1 MSNNTQTATK
11 RIVVI
16 GAAGEM
22 CRVAIDRF
30 AKTAGGKDWKLELYD
45 IRPEALDALAKSLP
59 AGKATVGSFDLFDG
73 AALRKAIEGAA
84 LVVLGAGPYIRTA
97 EPVME
102 VCIEKKVPYLDLDDD
117 EASTRAALALDAQA
131 RAAGVPIL
139 ICCGASP
146 GYTNVMTA
154 DAARD
159 MDVVERIDICWVTGD
174 EGPVPFGGAVLDHAI
189 RGFAGPCWTW
199 ENGRAVQHQTFLET
213 DVFDVGN
220 SLGDAYRF
228 YECAHPEA
236 VTLPRRW
243 PGADRIRVLGALDPP
258 PTNGIMRGVAVAV
271 QDGKISMDEAIDF
284 INDLLTD
291 KSGSLKVWRHA
302 LSGLWGTIRRGE
314 IGVAEVA
321 KFLALSAAKKHPP
334 FRGTNY
340 VRVTGKRDGEP
351 VVSVRRAPVSGP
363 GTPWTT
369 MASLTGSATA
379 AFMVLALDQ
388 HRELADLSGV
398 LAPED
403 WVAPEKF
410 YPALAATGGASLH
423 EVVEAVVTP
432 STAVT
437 SRASTSIS

>member
-1 MSNNTQTATK
+1 MTRTK
-11 RIVVI
+11 RVVFI

-22 CRVAIDRF
+22 CRVAIERF
-30 AKTAGGKDWKLELYD
+30 VKAAGDADWMLELYD
-45 IRPEALDALAKSLP
+45 IRPELLHEFAAKLP
-59 AGKATVGSFDLFDG
+59 AGSVTVGSFDLFDG
-73 AALRKAIEGAA
+73 GALRRAIDGAD
-84 LVVLGAGPYIRTA
+84 LVVLGAGPYNRTA

-102 VCIEKKVPYLDLDDD
+102 ACIEKQVPYLDLDDD
-117 EASTRAALALDAQA
+117 EASTRAALALDDRAK
-131 RAAGVPIL
+131 AAGVPIL

-174 EGPVPFGGAVLDHAI
+174 EGPVPFGRAVLEHAI

-271 QDGKISMDEAIDF
+271 QDNNITMDEAIDF
-284 INDLLTD
+284 VNDLLTD
-291 KSGSLKVWRHA
+291 KTGSLKVWRYA

-314 IGVAEVA
+314 IGVAEVLR
-321 KFLALSAAKKHPP
+321 FLATSAAKKHPP

-340 VRVTGKRDGEP
+340 VRVTGKRDGQQ

-379 AFMVLALDQ
+379 AFILLAVDQ
-388 HRELADLSGV
+388 LGERSGV

-403 WVAPEKF
+403 WADPETF
-410 YPALAATGGASLH
+410 YHALAATGGAPLH
-423 EVVEAVVTP
+423 QVVEAVVTP

-437 SRASTSIS
+437 SRKVVSA

>member
-1 MSNNTQTATK
+1 
-11 RIVVI
+11 
-16 GAAGEM
+16 
-22 CRVAIDRF
+22 
-30 AKTAGGKDWKLELYD
+30 
-45 IRPEALDALAKSLP
+45 
-59 AGKATVGSFDLFDG
+59 
-73 AALRKAIEGAA
+73 
-84 LVVLGAGPYIRTA
+84 
-97 EPVME
+97 
-102 VCIEKKVPYLDLDDD
+102 
-117 EASTRAALALDAQA
+117 
-131 RAAGVPIL
+131 
-139 ICCGASP
+139 
-146 GYTNVMTA
+146 MTA

-174 EGPVPFGGAVLDHAI
+174 EGPVPYGRAVLDHAI

-199 ENGRAVQHQTFLET
+199 EGGRAVQHQTFIEN

-243 PGADRIRVLGALDPP
+243 PGADRVRVLGALDPP

-271 QDGKISMDEAIDF
+271 QDNKITMDEAIDF
-284 INDLLTD
+284 VNDLLTD
-291 KSGSLKVWRHA
+291 KTGSVKVWRHA

-314 IGVAEVA
+314 IGAVEVL
-321 KFLALSAAKKHPP
+321 KFMATSAAKKHPP

-340 VRVTGKRDGEP
+340 VRVTGTRDGQP

-379 AFMVLALDQ
+379 AFMLLALD
-388 HRELADLSGV
+388 RLGERSGV

-403 WVAPEKF
+403 WADPETF
-410 YPALAATGGASLH
+410 YRALAATGRAPLH
-423 EVVEAVVTP
+423 QVVEAVVTP

-437 SRASTSIS
+437 SRKAVSA

>member
-1 MSNNTQTATK
+1 MQHTESTK
-11 RIVVI
+11 RIVFI

-22 CRVAIDRF
+22 CRVAIERF
-30 AKTAGGKDWKLELYD
+30 AKAAGDGDWKLELYD
-45 IRPEALDALAKSLP
+45 IRPETLRDFVKTLP
-59 AGKATVGSFDLFDG
+59 AGSATVGSFDLFDG
-73 AALRKAIEGAA
+73 AALREAIDGAD
-84 LVVLGAGPYIRTA
+84 LVVLGAGPYNRTA
-97 EPVME
+97 EPVMAA
-102 VCIEKKVPYLDLDDD
+102 CIEKKVPYLDLDDD
-117 EASTRAALALDAQA
+117 EASTRAALALDAKA
-131 RAAGVPIL
+131 KAAGVPIL

-174 EGPVPFGGAVLDHAI
+174 EGPVPFGRAVLDHAI
-189 RGFAGPCWTW
+189 RGFAGPCHTW
-199 ENGRAVQHQTFLET
+199 EHGRAVAHQTFLET

-271 QDGKISMDEAIDF
+271 QDKKISMDEAIDF

-291 KSGSLKVWRHA
+291 KTGSLKVWRYA
-302 LSGLWGTIRRGE
+302 LSGLWGTIRRRE
-314 IGVAEVA
+314 IGPVEVL
-321 KFLALSAAKKHPP
+321 KFMATSAAKKHPP

-340 VRVTGKRDGEP
+340 VRVTGKRDGQP

-379 AFMVLALDQ
+379 AFMLVAIDQ
-388 HRELADLSGV
+388 LGERSGV

-403 WVAPEKF
+403 WVDPETF
-410 YPALAATGGASLH
+410 YHALAATGGAPLH
-423 EVVEAVVTP
+423 QVVEAVVTP

-437 SRASTSIS
+437 SRKEASDAAAR

>member
-1 MSNNTQTATK
+1 MQHTESTK
-11 RIVVI
+11 RIVFI

-22 CRVAIDRF
+22 CRVAIERF
-30 AKTAGGKDWKLELYD
+30 AKAAGDGDWKLELYD
-45 IRPEALDALAKSLP
+45 IRPETLRDFVEKLP
-59 AGKATVGSFDLFDG
+59 AGSATVGSFDLFDG
-73 AALRKAIEGAA
+73 AALREAIDGAD
-84 LVVLGAGPYIRTA
+84 LVVLGAGPYNRTA
-97 EPVME
+97 EPVMAA
-102 VCIEKKVPYLDLDDD
+102 CIEKKVPYLDLDDD
-117 EASTRAALALDAQA
+117 EASTRAALALDAKA
-131 RAAGVPIL
+131 KAAGVPIL

-174 EGPVPFGGAVLDHAI
+174 EGPVPFGRAVLDHAI
-189 RGFAGPCWTW
+189 RGFAGPCHTW
-199 ENGRAVQHQTFLET
+199 EHGRAVIHQTFLET

-271 QDGKISMDEAIDF
+271 QDKKISMDEAIDF

-291 KSGSLKVWRHA
+291 KTGSLKVWRYA
-302 LSGLWGTIRRGE
+302 LSGLWGTIRRRE
-314 IGVAEVA
+314 IGPVEVL
-321 KFLALSAAKKHPP
+321 KFMATSAAKKHPP

-340 VRVTGKRDGEP
+340 VRVTGKRDGQP

-379 AFMVLALDQ
+379 AFMLVAIDQ
-388 HRELADLSGV
+388 LGERSGV

-403 WVAPEKF
+403 WVDPETF
-410 YPALAATGGASLH
+410 YHALAATGGAPLH
-423 EVVEAVVTP
+423 QVVEAVVTP

-437 SRASTSIS
+437 SRKVASDAAAH

>member
-1 MSNNTQTATK
+1 MTTAK
-11 RIVVI
+11 RIVFI

-22 CRVAIDRF
+22 CRVAIERF
-30 AKTAGGKDWKLELYD
+30 VKAADDGDWTLELYD
-45 IRPEALDALAKSLP
+45 IRPELLHDFAAKLP
-59 AGKATVGSFDLFDG
+59 AGSTRVGSFDLFDA
-73 AALRKAIEGAA
+73 AALRNAIDGAD
-84 LVVLGAGPYIRTA
+84 LVVLGAGPYNRTA

-102 VCIEKKVPYLDLDDD
+102 ACIEKRVAYLDLDDD

-131 RAAGVPIL
+131 RAAGVPIF

-174 EGPVPFGGAVLDHAI
+174 EGPVPFGRAVLDHAI

-271 QDGKISMDEAIDF
+271 QDNKITMDEAIDF
-284 INDLLTD
+284 VNDLLTD
-291 KSGSLKVWRHA
+291 KNGSLKVWRHA

-314 IGVAEVA
+314 IGAVEVL
-321 KFLALSAAKKHPP
+321 KFMATAAAKKHPP

-340 VRVTGKRDGEP
+340 VRVTGTRDGQP

-379 AFMVLALDQ
+379 AFMLLALDHQ
-388 HRELADLSGV
+388 PGQAEHSGV

-403 WVAPEKF
+403 WADPETF
-410 YPALAATGGASLH
+410 YNALAATGGAPLH
-423 EVVEAVVTP
+423 QVVEAVVTP

-437 SRASTSIS
+437 SRKAVSA

>member
-1 MSNNTQTATK
+1 MTTTK
-11 RIVVI
+11 RIVFI

-22 CRVAIDRF
+22 CRVAIERF
-30 AKTAGGKDWKLELYD
+30 ATAAGDGGWALELYD
-45 IRPEALDALAKSLP
+45 IRPELLHDFAAKLP
-59 AGKATVGSFDLFDG
+59 AGTATVGSFDLFDG
-73 AALRKAIEGAA
+73 AALRKAIDGAD
-84 LVVLGAGPYIRTA
+84 LVVLGAGPYNRTA

-102 VCIEKKVPYLDLDDD
+102 ACIDKKVPYLDLDDD
-117 EASTRAALALDAQA
+117 EASTRAALALDAKA
-131 RAAGVPIL
+131 KAAGVPIL

-159 MDVVERIDICWVTGD
+159 VDVVERVDICWVTGD
-174 EGPVPFGGAVLDHAI
+174 EGPVPYGRAVLDHAI

-199 ENGRAVQHQTFLET
+199 ESGRAVQHQTFLET

-271 QDGKISMDEAIDF
+271 QDNKISMDEAIDF

-291 KSGSLKVWRHA
+291 KTGSLKVWRHA

-314 IGVAEVA
+314 IGAVEVL
-321 KFLALSAAKKHPP
+321 KFMATSAAKKHPP

-340 VRVTGKRDGEP
+340 VRVTGKRDGQP

-379 AFMVLALDQ
+379 AFMLLAVDQ
-388 HRELADLSGV
+388 LGERSGV

-403 WVAPEKF
+403 WADPETF
-410 YPALAATGGASLH
+410 YTALAATGGAPLH
-423 EVVEAVVTP
+423 QVVEAVVTP

-437 SRASTSIS
+437 SRKAVSA

>member
-1 MSNNTQTATK
+1 MQHTESTK
-11 RIVVI
+11 RIVFI

-22 CRVAIDRF
+22 CRVAIERF
-30 AKTAGGKDWKLELYD
+30 AKAAGDGDWKLELYD
-45 IRPEALDALAKSLP
+45 IRPETLQDFVEKLP
-59 AGKATVGSFDLFDG
+59 AGSATVGSFDLFDG
-73 AALRKAIEGAA
+73 AALREAIDGAD
-84 LVVLGAGPYIRTA
+84 LVVLGAGPYNRTA
-97 EPVME
+97 EPVMAA
-102 VCIEKKVPYLDLDDD
+102 CIEKKVPYLDLDDD
-117 EASTRAALALDAQA
+117 EASTRAALALDAKA
-131 RAAGVPIL
+131 KAAGVPIL

-174 EGPVPFGGAVLDHAI
+174 EGPVPFGRAVLDHAI
-189 RGFAGPCWTW
+189 RGFAGPCHTW
-199 ENGRAVQHQTFLET
+199 EHGRAVIHQTFLET

-271 QDGKISMDEAIDF
+271 QDKKISMDEAIDF

-291 KSGSLKVWRHA
+291 KTGSLKVWRYA
-302 LSGLWGTIRRGE
+302 LSGLWGTIRRRE
-314 IGVAEVA
+314 IGPVEVL
-321 KFLALSAAKKHPP
+321 KFMATSAAKKHPP

-340 VRVTGKRDGEP
+340 VRVTGKRDGQP

-379 AFMVLALDQ
+379 AFMLVAIDQ
-388 HRELADLSGV
+388 LGQRSGV
-398 LAPED
+398 RAPED
-403 WVAPEKF
+403 WVDPETF
-410 YPALAATGGASLH
+410 YHALAATGGAPLH
-423 EVVEAVVTP
+423 QVVEAVVTP

-437 SRASTSIS
+437 SRKVASDAAAH

>member
-1 MSNNTQTATK
+1 
-11 RIVVI
+11 
-16 GAAGEM
+16 M
-22 CRVAIDRF
+22 CRVAIERF
-30 AKTAGGKDWKLELYD
+30 VKAADDGDWTLELYD
-45 IRPEALDALAKSLP
+45 IRPELLHDFAAKLP
-59 AGKATVGSFDLFDG
+59 AGSTRVGSFDLFDA
-73 AALRKAIEGAA
+73 AALRNAIDGAD
-84 LVVLGAGPYIRTA
+84 LVVLGAGPYNRTA

-102 VCIEKKVPYLDLDDD
+102 ACIEKRVAYLDLDDD

-131 RAAGVPIL
+131 RAAGVPIF

-174 EGPVPFGGAVLDHAI
+174 EGPVPFGRAVLDHAI

-271 QDGKISMDEAIDF
+271 QDNKITMDEAIDF
-284 INDLLTD
+284 VNDLLTD
-291 KSGSLKVWRHA
+291 KNGSLKVWRHA

-314 IGVAEVA
+314 IGAVEVL
-321 KFLALSAAKKHPP
+321 KFMATAAAKKHPP

-340 VRVTGKRDGEP
+340 VRVTGTRDGQP

-379 AFMVLALDQ
+379 AFMLLALDHQ
-388 HRELADLSGV
+388 PGQAEHSGV

-403 WVAPEKF
+403 WADPETF
-410 YPALAATGGASLH
+410 YNALAATGGAPLH
-423 EVVEAVVTP
+423 QVVEAVVTP

-437 SRASTSIS
+437 SRKAVSA